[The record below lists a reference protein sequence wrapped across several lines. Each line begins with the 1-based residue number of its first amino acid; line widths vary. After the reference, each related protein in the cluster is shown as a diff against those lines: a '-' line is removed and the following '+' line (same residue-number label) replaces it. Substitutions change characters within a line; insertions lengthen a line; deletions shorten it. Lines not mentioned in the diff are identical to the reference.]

1 MTGGQEDR
9 LRKTCAVSAC
19 VRARYVAISLAIE
32 CRYAWNGDGY
42 WWLIFGQ
49 AISAIAQ
56 VVALLSVP
64 CVSCKW
70 FGWHQRLS
78 ATAIGLSGEPRRLS
92 FPDDAQLAS
101 PWR

>member
-1 MTGGQEDR
+1 M
-9 LRKTCAVSAC
+9 LRAC
-19 VRARYVAISLAIE
+19 VACGDLLAIE

-49 AISAIAQ
+49 AISATAQ

-78 ATAIGLSGEPRRLS
+78 ATAIGLSGKPRRLPPTTLS
-92 FPDDAQLAS
+92 SHGLP
-101 PWR
+101 